1 MAAPTNTFTTGS
13 AIGIREDLHD
23 RIFMLDKDETP
34 FLSSIGSGTAKQTY
48 SEWQTD
54 SLGNG
59 SSSNYNNEGD
69 DTTAVAVTPTVRV
82 GNRTQIMKK
91 AFTISGSLEASTEAG
106 RKSEIG
112 LQTMKQGR
120 QIKMDLETTL
130 LLNQASS
137 GSDPRK
143 LGGILS
149 WLTTNTNRGT
159 SGANGGFS
167 SGNTTAATNGTQR
180 TFTETLLKAGMLD
193 AFNAGGRPTVILLD
207 GTHKQIAS
215 GFAGI
220 ATQYQQAQGKV
231 ASIIAAAD
239 RYVGDFGTYTIV
251 ADRYT
256 SSRDCI
262 GFDPRMNKVLWFR
275 KFKREELAK
284 TGDARK
290 FHIIGEMTLEVSNEA
305 ANFVVAD
312 LT

>member
-1 MAAPTNTFTTGS
+1 
-13 AIGIREDLHD
+13 
-23 RIFMLDKDETP
+23 
-34 FLSSIGSGTAKQTY
+34 
-48 SEWQTD
+48 
-54 SLGNG
+54 
-59 SSSNYNNEGD
+59 
-69 DTTAVAVTPTVRV
+69 
-82 GNRTQIMKK
+82 
-91 AFTISGSLEASTEAG
+91 
-106 RKSEIG
+106 
-112 LQTMKQGR
+112 
-120 QIKMDLETTL
+120 
-130 LLNQASS
+130 
-137 GSDPRK
+137 
-143 LGGILS
+143 
-149 WLTTNTNRGT
+149 
-159 SGANGGFS
+159 
-167 SGNTTAATNGTQR
+167 
-180 TFTETLLKAGMLD
+180 MLD